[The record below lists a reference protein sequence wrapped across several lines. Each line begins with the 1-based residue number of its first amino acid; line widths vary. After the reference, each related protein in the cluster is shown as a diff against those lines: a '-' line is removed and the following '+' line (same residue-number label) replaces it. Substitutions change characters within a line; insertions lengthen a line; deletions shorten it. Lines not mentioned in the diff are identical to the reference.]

1 MIASLKVSDPYLFE
15 SRMEADDQRKSL
27 AVELV
32 VERTGRKAAS
42 VFKSAPHPC
51 PSSVE

>member
-1 MIASLKVSDPYLFE
+1 MVANLKVSDLYLFE
-15 SRMEADDQRKSL
+15 LRMKADEQRKFL

-42 VFKSAPHPC
+42 VFRSAPHPC
-51 PSSVE
+51 PSSIE